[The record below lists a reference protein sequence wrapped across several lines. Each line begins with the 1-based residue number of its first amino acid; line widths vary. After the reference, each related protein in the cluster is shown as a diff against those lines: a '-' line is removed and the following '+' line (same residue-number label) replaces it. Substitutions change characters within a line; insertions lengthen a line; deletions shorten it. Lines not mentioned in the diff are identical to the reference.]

1 MKKALFVG
9 ALVLICSAS
18 SMAVVA
24 PPRVPEIDASSIP
37 TVLALVS
44 GGLLLL
50 RSKFRS
56 K

>member
-9 ALVLICSAS
+9 ALILVCSAS
-18 SMAVVA
+18 SFAVAV
-24 PPRVPEIDASSIP
+24 PQVPEIDASSVP

-44 GGLLLL
+44 GGILLL